1 MERLSD
7 MLNQSRL
14 MRKRMKVTPI
24 VKKEQAIVTK
34 MREGVFASAK
44 KTFNRYGKNNGT

>member
-1 MERLSD
+1 M

-24 VKKEQAIVTK
+24 VKKEQKIVTK
-34 MREGVFASAK
+34 MREGVFSEAK
-44 KTFNRYGKNNGT
+44 KIFDKSKKVFRE